1 MLVIRLQRT
10 GRRNQ
15 SSFRIVLAEK
25 SAPIKGKFLEVLGS
39 YSPRLKEKNVNGE
52 RVQYWLGKGAQ
63 ASVTVHNI
71 LVGENVIQAPKVKS
85 WAPKKKKTAEK

>member
-1 MLVIRLQRT
+1 MA
-10 GRRNQ
+10 NP
-15 SSFRIVLAEK
+15 SK
-25 SAPIKGKFLEVLGS
+25 
-39 YSPRLKEKNVNGE
+39 KNVNGE

-63 ASVTVHNI
+63 ASATVHNI